1 MELFTKIKWIDKYT
15 KKARLADKQ
24 KHIDAKVKYLRT
36 LIVPLVS

>member
-1 MELFTKIKWIDKYT
+1 MKITWIDKYT
-15 KKARLADKQ
+15 KEARLADKK